1 MMEQSLVMMKCG
13 SLDIVTGTEGWTAHP
28 EFGCFSLFAFLT
40 PASSQPPREP
50 TTTTPFVQ
58 LNAPSLGSF
67 SWKVGLRKL
76 LNRPFRLLLSCTCG
90 GLGCSAFP

>member
-1 MMEQSLVMMKCG
+1 MMEQSLVMMKCS

-76 LNRPFRLLLSCTCG
+76 LNRPFRLLLS
-90 GLGCSAFP
+90 